1 MSLPTHGGSVV
12 GHRNRMMEIE
22 FFSLAFV
29 QEGHEE
35 PYIKMGIT
43 AISLQL
49 GWTTDLQNIC
59 DERLPQKSRTKII
72 IRALVKKDTAM
83 IRQVKTY

>member
-1 MSLPTHGGSVV
+1 VNLPTHGGSVV
-12 GHRNRMMEIE
+12 RHRNRIEIE
-22 FFSLAFV
+22 FLAFV

-59 DERLPQKSRTKII
+59 DERLPQKSRTKIL
-72 IRALVKKDTAM
+72 ALVKKTLA
-83 IRQVKTY
+83 